1 LKSSSARGDNMQT
14 SVLLI
19 EDDSIVRAWVR
30 LSLSHSEFRV
40 AGEATTAAEALDLA
54 TRRRPSLFLVDYHLP
69 DRLGTDLVKELR
81 VNGFRAPALLITAHT
96 EKGLNEAAREAGAQG
111 SVIKSGSPDALL
123 TALRT
128 VIEGGELFD
137 PQHPRRPKQEVA
149 LSPRE
154 REVLRLVAEGQTT
167 RNIAEVLGVGETTV
181 KTLLGRVYDKLG
193 VNRRAQAVAAAHERG
208 LL

>member
-1 LKSSSARGDNMQT
+1 LQA

-30 LSLSHSEFRV
+30 LSLRDSEFRL
-40 AGEATTAAEALDLA
+40 AGEATTAAEALELV

-69 DRLGTDLVKELR
+69 DRLGTDLVRELR
-81 VNGFRAPALLITAHT
+81 VHGFVAPALLITAHT
-96 EKGLNEAAREAGAQG
+96 ERGLNEAAREAGAQG
-111 SVIKSGSPDALL
+111 SVVKTGNAEALL

-128 VIEGGELFD
+128 VLTGGELFD
-137 PQHPRRPKQEVA
+137 PQHPRRPLQQVA

-154 REVLRLVAEGQTT
+154 REVLKLVAAGRTT
-167 RNIAEVLGVGETTV
+167 RMIAGELGVGETTV
-181 KTLLGRVYDKLG
+181 KTLLGRVYEKLG
-193 VNRRAQAVAAAHERG
+193 VSKRAHAVAAAHERG

>member
-1 LKSSSARGDNMQT
+1 LQT

-30 LSLSHSEFRV
+30 LSLSDSEFRL
-40 AGEATTAAEALDLA
+40 AGEATTAAEGLELA

-69 DRLGTDLVKELR
+69 DRLGTELVRDLR
-81 VNGFRAPALLITAHT
+81 VQGFGAPALLITAHM
-96 EKGLNEAAREAGAQG
+96 ERGLNEAAREAGAQG
-111 SVIKSGSPDALL
+111 SVVKSGSTEELL

-128 VIEGGELFD
+128 VLQGGELFD
-137 PQHPRRPKQEVA
+137 PRHPKRPLREIA

-154 REVLRLVAEGQTT
+154 REVLKLVAAGRTT
-167 RNIAEVLGVGETTV
+167 RMIAGELGVGETTV
-181 KTLLGRVYDKLG
+181 KTLLGRVYEKLG
-193 VNRRAQAVAAAHERG
+193 VSKRAHAVAAAHERG